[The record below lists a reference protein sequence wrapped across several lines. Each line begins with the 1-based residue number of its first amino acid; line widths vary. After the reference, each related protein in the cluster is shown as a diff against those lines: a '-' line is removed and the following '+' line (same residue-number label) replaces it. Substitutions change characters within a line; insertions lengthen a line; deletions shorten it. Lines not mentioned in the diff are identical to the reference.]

1 MKISAHTIVKNEERY
16 IWFAIKSIIEFV
28 DIAHVWD
35 TGSSD
40 KTPRIIERLIKL
52 HPNKIKYKQLG
63 NITLDQFPYARQ
75 QMVQEDN
82 SDWFII
88 LDGDE
93 VWWRQGVTKLTSLIN
108 QSGRNL
114 DSIVCSFTNPIGDI
128 FHYQEEKAGFYNID
142 GKIGNHTIRAINRNI
157 KGLHVENPYGF
168 ESYLDSSKTKIQ
180 DRPKSKRIHIGKTF
194 MHLTHLP
201 RSANSNTVMKRS
213 FKLKYELG
221 NPLPLD
227 YFYPEVFFAPKPEFV
242 PTPWFNHNVS
252 YTLKAALITAPK
264 KLKRRL
270 TISPK
275 IGY

>member
-108 QSGRNL
+108 Q
-114 DSIVCSFTNPIGDI
+114 
-128 FHYQEEKAGFYNID
+128 
-142 GKIGNHTIRAINRNI
+142 
-157 KGLHVENPYGF
+157 
-168 ESYLDSSKTKIQ
+168 
-180 DRPKSKRIHIGKTF
+180 
-194 MHLTHLP
+194 
-201 RSANSNTVMKRS
+201 
-213 FKLKYELG
+213 
-221 NPLPLD
+221 
-227 YFYPEVFFAPKPEFV
+227 
-242 PTPWFNHNVS
+242 
-252 YTLKAALITAPK
+252 
-264 KLKRRL
+264 
-270 TISPK
+270 
-275 IGY
+275 